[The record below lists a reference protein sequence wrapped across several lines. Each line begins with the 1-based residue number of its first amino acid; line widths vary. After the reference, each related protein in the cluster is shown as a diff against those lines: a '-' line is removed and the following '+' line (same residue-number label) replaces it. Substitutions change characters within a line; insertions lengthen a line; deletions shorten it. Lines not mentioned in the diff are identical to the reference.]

1 MKSIL
6 KKLITSLCCRI
17 RSFNDNLNGYG
28 MGILF
33 SSIIARGQFTDTREL
48 NFSSIL
54 ASTGILII
62 LLIIIQISKAIYKSL
77 KNSSTRQKVNILING
92 NYKNQDVELM
102 KRLTQRESEIYNL
115 RVSGKT
121 NKEIAQILNINL
133 CTVKTHINNL
143 LKKIQAI

>member
-1 MKSIL
+1 MTALIKRC
-6 KKLITSLCCRI
+6 ITSICIGI
-17 RSFNDNLNGYG
+17 RSFPDNLNGCG
-28 MGILF
+28 KVLF
-33 SSIIARGQFTDTREL
+33 CSSFIVRKHFIDIREL

-62 LLIIIQISKAIYKSL
+62 FLIIILISKAIYKSL
-77 KNSSTRQKVNILING
+77 NNNSTRQNINSLING
-92 NYKNQDVELM
+92 NYNNQDVEVM